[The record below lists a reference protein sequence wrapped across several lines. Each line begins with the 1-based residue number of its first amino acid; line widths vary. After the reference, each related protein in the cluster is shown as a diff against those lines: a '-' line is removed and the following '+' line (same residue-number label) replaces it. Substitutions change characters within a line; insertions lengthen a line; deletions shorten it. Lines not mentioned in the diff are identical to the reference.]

1 MAKKSMASLPCSN
14 IRRRLAEAI
23 TETYVSKSRGQLTE
37 KQADALARNI
47 ARLADQTFKT
57 CKRR

>member
-1 MAKKSMASLPCSN
+1 MASLPCSN

-23 TETYVSKSRGQLTE
+23 QETYVSRSKKQLTE
-37 KQADALARNI
+37 KQADALAHKI

-57 CKRR
+57 CKVKR